1 MRRGLTLLEM
11 TVTMVILAIIAAI
24 AVPLMGDDSHGR
36 IGAAT
41 ILIRDD
47 LEQARF
53 RTVADPENP
62 LAFRIDDDM
71 QGWQLIDPLDSSRTI
86 TRDDGSPWVIR
97 SGEGRGIGMLGVQ
110 FELSGTRQPT
120 LEFDESGARIGG
132 GPGRGGEEGHE
143 TGPLHMTH
151 RPCSGPTRP
160 PTRPLPPPALLI

>member
-11 TVTMVILAIIAAI
+11 TMTMVILAIVASIL
-24 AVPLMGDDSHGR
+24 VPLMGDDSHGR

-120 LEFDESGARIGG
+120 LEFDESGAILDRSAAPIITISCQDHSRTLKIGAVTG
-132 GPGRGGEEGHE
+132 IIHIDDGP
-143 TGPLHMTH
+143 
-151 RPCSGPTRP
+151 
-160 PTRPLPPPALLI
+160 